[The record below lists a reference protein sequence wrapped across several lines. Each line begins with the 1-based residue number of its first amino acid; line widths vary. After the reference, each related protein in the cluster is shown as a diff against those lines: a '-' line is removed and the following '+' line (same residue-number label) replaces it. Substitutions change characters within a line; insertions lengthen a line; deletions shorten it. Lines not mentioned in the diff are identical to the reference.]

1 MHAQTVLA
9 VSERRACRVVGQSRA
24 TQQYVPVRA
33 DDEDA
38 LRTRI
43 VALAHEYGRYGYRQI
58 GRAHV

>member
-43 VALAHEYGRYGYRQI
+43 VALAHE
-58 GRAHV
+58 